1 MSDGALRNAADHIRD
16 ARTTFAF
23 TGAGIS
29 VESGIPPFRGPGGVW
44 SKHDPALFEMSY
56 FRRNP
61 EASWRLIRELFY
73 ERFNTVKPNKAHI
86 ALAELEA
93 AGLLTTIVTQNI
105 DGLHQKAGNT
115 HVLEYHG
122 STSRV
127 QCMSCRSKYPTESVS
142 LDTLPPKCPDC
153 GGVLKPDIV
162 FFSEGIPDDVHREA
176 TQLARSAD
184 VLIVVG
190 TTGEIQPAGRIP
202 WVAHH
207 NGATVIEINP
217 NESAYTYKA
226 TDIYLE
232 GKAGKML
239 PELLE
244 AVLLPR

>member
-1 MSDGALRNAADHIRD
+1 MADGALRNAAEKIRN
-16 ARTTFAF
+16 ARLVFAF

-44 SKHDPALFEMSY
+44 ETHDPALFEMNY
-56 FRRNP
+56 FRKHP
-61 EASWRLIRELFY
+61 EASWKLIRELFY
-73 ERFNTVKPNKAHI
+73 ERFATVRPNKAHA
-86 ALAELEA
+86 ALAELET
-93 AGLLTTIVTQNI
+93 AGFLSTVVTQNI
-105 DGLHQKAGNT
+105 DGLHQQAGNT

-122 STSRV
+122 STTRV
-127 QCMSCRSKYPTESVS
+127 QCMKCRRKFPTKAVS
-142 LDTLPPKCPDC
+142 LDILPPRCPDC

-176 TQLARSAD
+176 TSLARSAD

-190 TTGEIQPAGRIP
+190 TSGGVQPAGRIP

-217 NESAYTYKA
+217 RESEYTYKA

-239 PELLE
+239 PELLD